1 MVESSYEMFYLSYRF
16 YQIKNFSEPVLKIRN
31 YNTSRLEEGYRKMI
45 SDRIAL
51 IVHLTSGISFA
62 IDKK

>member
-16 YQIKNFSEPVLKIRN
+16 YQIKNYPEHVLKIRN
-31 YNTSRLEEGYRKMI
+31 ISTSQLEKKYRKMT

-51 IVHLTSGISFA
+51 IVHLTSAISFT